1 MNERAVRAII
11 RRDLQVVLQ
20 SRAVLIPM
28 IILPLILVVGLPLIL
43 GLTTRSASPSDP
55 NMTEIIMLL
64 EQLPPDL
71 LAEFGDL
78 TLIDQALLY
87 SLIYFFAPLFL
98 ILPLMTA
105 SVIAADSFAGEK
117 ERKTLEALLHT
128 PTSDRELY
136 IAKVLSPW
144 LAALGVMILAL
155 IGYSIVV
162 NFVASPIV
170 GRIFFP
176 NLMWIALTLWV
187 SPAAAGLGLGVMVL
201 VSSRVNTF
209 QEAYQLGGV
218 VVVPVLLL
226 LFGQLGGVIFFSLPF
241 VLFVGLVLWLIDL
254 ALLWSGARIFARSE
268 LLSRL

>member
-1 MNERAVRAII
+1 
-11 RRDLQVVLQ
+11 
-20 SRAVLIPM
+20 
-28 IILPLILVVGLPLIL
+28 
-43 GLTTRSASPSDP
+43 
-55 NMTEIIMLL
+55 
-64 EQLPPDL
+64 
-71 LAEFGDL
+71 
-78 TLIDQALLY
+78 
-87 SLIYFFAPLFL
+87 
-98 ILPLMTA
+98 
-105 SVIAADSFAGEK
+105 FAGEK
-117 ERKTLEALLHT
+117 ERKTLEALLYT
-128 PTSDRELY
+128 PTSDGELY
-136 IAKVLSPW
+136 FAKVLSPW
-144 LAALGVMILAL
+144 LAALGVTILAL

-218 VVVPVLLL
+218 VVVPILLL

-254 ALLWSGARIFARSE
+254 ALLWFGARVFARSE